1 MTLEN
6 LLAIHRLQRFEVD
19 AAGIQRLIAAAT
31 RNLQDGRLAEL
42 STENRFDAAYKAIMQ
57 CAMLGLWANGYRV
70 STNQPGHHQTA
81 IQALPKSLGVAQDT
95 VIVLDALRKRRNL
108 SDYEG
113 DSVSQAVL
121 DECLIQAES
130 LLDHTRSWLR
140 KAHPEWPI

>member
-19 AAGIQRLIAAAT
+19 AADIQRLIVAAA
-31 RNLQDGRLAEL
+31 RNLQDGRLNEL

-81 IQALPKSLGVAQDT
+81 IQALPKSMGVAQDT

-113 DSVSQAVL
+113 DSVSQAIL

-140 KAHPEWPI
+140 KAHPEWRV

>member
-19 AAGIQRLIAAAT
+19 AADIQRLIVAAA
-31 RNLQDGRLAEL
+31 RNLQDGRLNEL

-81 IQALPKSLGVAQDT
+81 IQALPKSMGVAQDT

-113 DSVSQAVL
+113 DSVSQAIL
-121 DECLIQAES
+121 DERLIQAES

-140 KAHPEWPI
+140 KAHPEWRV